1 MTTKIVKSIRFI
13 GLVIFSAITL
23 HLAESIVCNSIVQAE
38 NSPQKQP
45 HKAGNNHQQHQ
56 QYQQQSTNSN
66 NNQQHHNHQQHQHGN
81 TQNSTKK

>member
-13 GLVIFSAITL
+13 GLVIFSATTL
-23 HLAESIVCNSIVQAE
+23 HLAEGIISNSIVQAE

-45 HKAGNNHQQHQ
+45 HKAGNNHQQH
-56 QYQQQSTNSN
+56 
-66 NNQQHHNHQQHQHGN
+66 HNHQQHQHGN